1 MMMQKHCVVIGA
13 GLSGL
18 AAAYYLKK
26 NCRKPDDVRVT
37 LIEARDRV
45 GGRVFSFK
53 FREEDEYVCEL
64 GGEWIGDQHERM
76 RGLCKHFGLKLIRHR
91 FDYSFVRR
99 NTITETISP
108 DKWLFAPNVEN
119 KFAGLSKAF
128 QSKIAA
134 NDVAWLEEFDRRDWW
149 TILRD
154 LGFGEEDLLRRDLM
168 DSTDFGE
175 SIRQVGG
182 YSAGT
187 EYFNDDRFDAMDW
200 KIEGGNSRLAFA
212 LAKTIGE
219 ENIHT
224 SEKAIEVIQ
233 NTGTER
239 RKDSSNV
246 QVFVESTLGAQF
258 PAGGK
263 PNNPRKY
270 DCDACICTVPARTL
284 RKIKFNPDL
293 PATQREAAEE
303 LQYARIMKTVLLFDN
318 RFWMRDKATRFSCMT
333 DSVSDFMFDATLG
346 QDQGPLRVNEQPGI
360 LCSYSVGDKADD
372 QASRGPESLRQALES
387 ILGQLFPGTTP
398 AVVAIHRYAWQRDDF
413 TEGAYALYRPGQWFD
428 VSARLKQEHH
438 DVHFAGEH
446 IADDQGF
453 MEGAV
458 DTGEQAAEAVLK
470 KWGLKA
476 R

>member
-1 MMMQKHCVVIGA
+1 MMQKHCVVIGA

-26 NCRKPDDVRVT
+26 NCRKPHDVRVT
-37 LIEARDRV
+37 LIEARDRI

-53 FREEDEYVCEL
+53 FREADEYVCEL

-76 RGLCKHFGLKLIRHR
+76 RDLCKHFGLDLTRHR

-99 NTITETISP
+99 NTITETVSP
-108 DKWLFAPNVEN
+108 KKWLFDPGL
-119 KFAGLSKAF
+119 KTRFTDLSKTF
-128 QSKIAA
+128 RQKITAK
-134 NDVAWLEEFDRRDWW
+134 DHKWLGEFDRKDWW
-149 TILRD
+149 TTLRD

-175 SIRQVGG
+175 SIRHVGG

-187 EYFNDDRFDAMDW
+187 EYFNDDRFDSMDW
-200 KIEGGNSRLAFA
+200 KIDGGNSRLAFA
-212 LAKTIGE
+212 LAKKIGE
-219 ENIHT
+219 ENIYT
-224 SEKAIEVIQ
+224 SERVVEVIQ
-233 NTGTER
+233 DVRPQGP
-239 RKDSSNV
+239 KGSPKV
-246 QVFVESTLGAQF
+246 HVLVESSLGADF
-258 PAGGK
+258 PVGGRREH
-263 PNNPRKY
+263 PRKY

-284 RKIKFNPDL
+284 TKIKFVPDL
-293 PATQREAAEE
+293 PPRQREAAEE

-318 RFWMRDKATRFSCMT
+318 RFWMHDKSTRFSCMT
-333 DSVSDFMFDATLG
+333 DSVSDFMFDATLA
-346 QDQGPLRVNEQPGI
+346 QDQGPMRINEQPGI

-372 QASRGPESLRQALES
+372 QASRGPESLCRSLEL

-398 AVVAIHRYAWQRDDF
+398 AAVAIHRYAWQRDDF
-413 TEGAYALYRPGQWFD
+413 TQGAYALYRPSQWFD
-428 VSARLKQEHH
+428 VSAKLKQEHYE
-438 DVHFAGEH
+438 VHFAGEH

-458 DTGEQAAEAVLK
+458 DTGEQAAGTVLNG
-470 KWGLKA
+470 WGLLA